1 VLHFPITIAGQ
12 PIVYR
17 LVKDFDLIFNIL
29 KASITP
35 GEEGFLVLE
44 LIGKRKD
51 YDDGIEYLTDL
62 GVKIQ
67 PLSQDIVRDEDKC
80 IHCGLCVAICPSGA
94 LYMEPE
100 TMRVLFDD
108 SKCVACEMC
117 VKSCPTRA
125 IKVYF

>member
-1 VLHFPITIAGQ
+1 M
-12 PIVYR
+12 
-17 LVKDFDLIFNIL
+17 
-29 KASITP
+29 
-35 GEEGFLVLE
+35 LE

-51 YDDGIEYLTDL
+51 YDDGIKYLTDL

-100 TMRVLFDD
+100 TMKVLFDD